1 LVGSRGNTYIHCFK
15 KVKKKKTDSFLL
27 LLSNFSSYSQKS
39 STINFPETVTLITTE
54 IRKDIYNNFKTP
66 PTNWI
71 NLDTSVSNDTLPE
84 IPETWPAPKFT
95 NDIAGIKDI
104 IVNHVYPF
112 DDTLQAVYLEYNE
125 IKIILFNDSQVLLDT
140 TKESFFKEKFDVA
153 IINTKSDL
161 SILKIREI
169 LRPRYLIVLPSVKID
184 EDIQSIS
191 NIIKPESDNFFYEIY
206 KDSKKRLYVKKR
218 SKRRP

>member
-1 LVGSRGNTYIHCFK
+1 MVGSRGDTYIHCFK
-15 KVKKKKTDSFLL
+15 KVKKEKTGSFLL

-39 STINFPETVTLITTE
+39 STINFPETVTLLTTE

-66 PTNWI
+66 PTNLI
-71 NLDTSVSNDTLPE
+71 NLDTSLSNDTLPE
-84 IPETWPAPKFT
+84 IPVTWPTPKFT

-125 IKIILFNDSQVLLDT
+125 IKIILFNDSQILLDT

-161 SILKIREI
+161 PILKIREL
-169 LRPRYLIVLPSVKID
+169 LRPRYLIVLPSVKTD
-184 EDIQSIS
+184 EEIQSIS

-206 KDSKKRLYVKKR
+206 KDSKKRLYVKER
-218 SKRRP
+218 SKRR